1 MRGSTLHYDKVQ
13 GSTAVRN
20 SVLLHRSIRYLG
32 NDVSSFLMKRYPV
45 GERNKKSL
53 TTNKCGIKY
62 AQYGLTFYNMQY

>member
-1 MRGSTLHYDKVQ
+1 MR

-32 NDVSSFLMKRYPV
+32 NGVSSFLMKRYPV
-45 GERNKKSL
+45 GERNKKGL
-53 TTNKCGIKY
+53 TTNKCAIKY